1 MNKGSDHLNGNK
13 NSSSFWDGILQES
26 VEKSKRS
33 RPYASKAG
41 YCSTANWFM
50 GNVSGYFLATA
61 SMKLYQGI
69 GNGVEAELVKGAE
82 RSGIL
87 LGTQVKLPTPQ
98 GVDLGGF
105 IDMIIVLNNYPT
117 LIEVKTCTNIP
128 SKIKPE
134 HAAQAAAYWI
144 FSGLDNVEVL
154 YVSRKVQNFPDPSPL
169 IKSFKFDP
177 SEHVS
182 EINNVFQTLNSYN
195 SQKPPQRPTH
205 FQKNRDCLYCDFSN
219 QCWSAELDFFMNNQ
233 EMSKLQIDSSNK
245 KDAILSKRS
254 EFVVK
259 TLQNCRTSVP
269 SENKAL
275 LEDFIRIAGRK

>member
-1 MNKGSDHLNGNK
+1 MNKGSEHLNFNK
-13 NSSSFWDGILQES
+13 NSSAFWDGILQEI
-26 VEKSKRS
+26 VKKNKRA

-41 YCSTANWFM
+41 YCPTANWFM
-50 GNVSGYFLATA
+50 GNSDGDFLVTS

-69 GNGVEAELVKGAE
+69 GNGVEAELVRGAE

-98 GVDLGGF
+98 GIDLGGF
-105 IDMIIVLNNYPT
+105 IDMIVNINNHPT
-117 LIEVKTCTNIP
+117 LIEVKTCTAIP
-128 SKIKPE
+128 TKIKPE

-154 YVSRKVQNFPDPSPL
+154 YVSRKVQNFPDPTPL
-169 IKSFKFDP
+169 IKSFKFDS
-177 SEHVS
+177 SEHDF
-182 EINNVFQTLNSYN
+182 EIDNVFQTLKSYN
-195 SQKPPQRPTH
+195 LKKAPQRPTH

-219 QCWSAELDFFMNNQ
+219 KCWSAELEFFLNNQ
-233 EMSKLQIDSSNK
+233 EMSRLQS
-245 KDAILSKRS
+245 DALGEKENVLSKRLD
-254 EFVVK
+254 FLAK